1 MYQFSLTWFKQIF
14 AKSLE
19 MTNITRDEP
28 GALNA
33 SDDEG
38 DNSLA
43 LLNNTFSLDD
53 RIDLL
58 MKAFTQELYKKLQM
72 ALFEE
77 DKKLV
82 TVIIVMRVMESESFI
97 DKSLF
102 EFLLNGPKNVSNN
115 TSVPDD
121 IKDAPW
127 LTSMMWAD
135 LSFLATLKPFNARN
149 LLTHFSSNSDRW
161 NKLYQIK
168 DKSITFD
175 MLPNKSALD
184 FRFFSQMDEDELFEE
199 T

>member
-1 MYQFSLTWFKQIF
+1 
-14 AKSLE
+14 
-19 MTNITRDEP
+19 
-28 GALNA
+28 
-33 SDDEG
+33 
-38 DNSLA
+38 
-43 LLNNTFSLDD
+43 
-53 RIDLL
+53 
-58 MKAFTQELYKKLQM
+58 
-72 ALFEE
+72 
-77 DKKLV
+77 
-82 TVIIVMRVMESESFI
+82 MESESFI